1 MNDWGKDYLAHH
13 GIKGMKWGVRRYQN
27 EDGSLTKEGQERYV
41 KKYLTETQL
50 STAGDS
56 RLDYTKAAERI
67 KKSMSESE
75 QSRLHD
81 RKMQRDG
88 NNTMY
93 RMLNENAETLNRE
106 RRTGTLPSDLEN
118 MSDKELNKLETDIS
132 NAAQHYKNLEDI
144 SEQEIAEILYQN
156 SIDIKINTALLK
168 IDNKARAIVDSGKKF
183 IDNLF
188 KKKPKTAVKKPGPTK
203 KTTPAKPRRETK

>member
-1 MNDWGKDYLAHH
+1 MNDWGKDYLAHY

-41 KKYLTETQL
+41 KKYLTETPL
-50 STAGDS
+50 NNVGDS

-75 QSRLHD
+75 QSRLLD
-81 RKMQRDG
+81 RKIQRDG
-88 NNTMY
+88 DNTLY
-93 RMLNENAETLNRE
+93 RIMNENANTLGIQ

-118 MSDKELNKLETDIS
+118 MSDEELNRLADDMEKS
-132 NAAQHYKNLEDI
+132 ARFYKNLEDI
-144 SEQEIAEILYQN
+144 NEQEMAEILYQN

>member
-41 KKYLTETQL
+41 KKYLTETPL
-50 STAGDS
+50 NNAGDS

-75 QSRLHD
+75 QSRLLD

-88 NNTMY
+88 NNSLY
-93 RMLNENAETLNRE
+93 RMMNENAADLYRQ
-106 RRTGTLPSDLEN
+106 RRTGSLPSDLEG
-118 MSDKELNKLETDIS
+118 MSDEELNKLETDIS